1 MRPISKARIVS
12 LGFSIA
18 VLSLVTLAVNEKTA
32 IVLLGMSLGTIIFG
46 GLLKN
51 LGKERFPIS
60 NRKRA
65 EKQKENN

>member
-51 LGKERFPIS
+51 LGKECFSIS
-60 NRKRA
+60 NCKKAKKRR
-65 EKQKENN
+65 EDD